1 MFVAALWEVQ
11 CILQC
16 DSYVDA
22 MNALQIPAGYPAVPI
37 ELVGAS
43 VLSLSHLHCWHPTQS
58 DTCRSSSRVPE
69 RQELPELDGKTPKMS
84 PAEVASFPDAFSGVE
99 VRHDSC
105 NSKVPRWEDLPGY
118 PFCAPLE
125 VDGPCVFACF
135 GKAQAVPQ
143 RYATS
148 PPLCCI
154 NALQGKCAQVWH
166 QPCPFVGTVLS
177 QREEMGKFDQVRFVG
192 SHSLS
197 KALGPWLAAEIPYL
211 IETGVVTHKGLVA

>member
-1 MFVAALWEVQ
+1 MPSRFLLDILLFRLNWLAPQSCRFHTFTAGIRHNPTLVA
-11 CILQC
+11 
-16 DSYVDA
+16 
-22 MNALQIPAGYPAVPI
+22 PVP
-37 ELVGAS
+37 G
-43 VLSLSHLHCWHPTQS
+43 
-58 DTCRSSSRVPE
+58 VPE